1 MKVAIVHEYLI
12 HQGGSENCVEALLEI
27 FPDAPIFS
35 CFYSS
40 ETMPERWQKR
50 DIRTSFLQNLPLG
63 KKNYQKRLQY
73 FLPLMPLAYEQ
84 FDLRDFDLIL
94 SSCHAYAKG
103 VLTSVDSLHISYIHT
118 PVRYLWDLNQEYLA
132 SYKTGSWQ
140 SKLAPVAQHYLRN
153 WDFQA
158 SQRPDY
164 LVANSNHV
172 QRRIEK
178 FYRRPATTIYPPV
191 DVDYFSPT
199 AFPTEDYYLIA
210 GRLVGYKRVD
220 LAIQAFNQLGLK
232 LRVVGEGPEL
242 QELKSMAKS
251 NITFFPHLSR
261 QELKDCFANCR
272 ALIFPGE
279 EDFGIVPLEVQACG
293 RPVIAY
299 GRGGALETVVT
310 GKTGLF
316 FNEQTVEMLINA
328 VKECEN
334 QAWDGSIICNHA
346 QQFSRV
352 RYQENMKN
360 FIGEKRETP
369 QSLRDS
375 SPFQGRADSFKE

>member
-35 CFYSS
+35 CFYSP

-73 FLPLMPLAYEQ
+73 FLALMPLAYEQ

-132 SYKTGSWQ
+132 SYKPGSWQ

-158 SQRPDY
+158 AQRPDY

-172 QRRIEK
+172 RRRIEK
-178 FYRRPATTIYPPV
+178 FYRRPATTINPPV

-199 AFPTEDYYLIA
+199 SSPTEDYYLIA
-210 GRLVGYKRVD
+210 GRIVGYKRID

-242 QELKSMAKS
+242 QELKTVAKS
-251 NITFFPHLSR
+251 NITFYPHLSR
-261 QELKDCFANCR
+261 QELKDYFANCR

-316 FNEQTVEMLINA
+316 FKEQTVESLINA

-334 QAWDGSIICNHA
+334 QIWDSTIICNHA
-346 QQFSRV
+346 QEFSRV

-360 FIGEKRETP
+360 FIEEKFKCIGVQEFD
-369 QSLRDS
+369 RD
-375 SPFQGRADSFKE
+375 F